1 MLGARKKLGAWSL
14 RAGLDAY
21 AKGHHAKAMRYWLFA
36 SRADAQDANLYIGE
50 LYERGEGVLASP
62 VDAVAWYR
70 RAALKGHLEAQF
82 RLGRLYFRGGRHFG
96 FDRWL
101 QGPVRDCPEFA
112 DRVTS
117 AFFPEGHELAPDA
130 AAAVE
135 WLTRAA
141 EADHPVAAALLGL
154 VLLEGKGVELDPAA
168 ARRWLTQAVQH
179 GEPTAQFSLGEMHY
193 RGMGVEVNH
202 ALGADWYEKAAANG
216 HSGGQL
222 AMAHILSTGQAPGR
236 S

>member
-1 MLGARKKLGAWSL
+1 MLGARKKLGGRSL

-62 VDAVAWYR
+62 VDAAAWYR
-70 RAALKGHLEAQF
+70 RAAVKGHVEAQF
-82 RLGRLYFRGGRHFG
+82 RLGRLYLRGGRHFG

-130 AAAVE
+130 AAAVD

-141 EADHPVAAALLGL
+141 E
-154 VLLEGKGVELDPAA
+154 
-168 ARRWLTQAVQH
+168 
-179 GEPTAQFSLGEMHY
+179 PT
-193 RGMGVEVNH
+193 
-202 ALGADWYEKAAANG
+202 
-216 HSGGQL
+216 
-222 AMAHILSTGQAPGR
+222 IR
-236 S
+236 SPPRCWVWCC